1 MAKDTSR
8 AALEITPAQPADVGL
23 ILELVQELADYEKEP
38 DAARATPDQIHQG
51 LFGEKPA
58 AECVIARFQGE
69 PAGLALWFQNFSTW
83 TGRPG
88 LWLEDLFVRPAF
100 RRQGIGRQLLRY
112 LANIAQERGL
122 SRLEWSVLD
131 WNQLAVDF
139 YLSLDA
145 EPMDQWTT
153 FRLSGDPL
161 ARLAAEGA

>member
-100 RRQGIGRQLLRY
+100 RRQGVGRQLLRY

>member
-1 MAKDTSR
+1 MTE
-8 AALEITPAQPADVGL
+8 LEIAPAQPADVAL
-23 ILELVQELADYEKEP
+23 ILELVQGLADYEKEP
-38 DAARATPDQIHQG
+38 DAARATPDQIHKG

-100 RRQGIGRQLLRY
+100 RRRGIGRELLRH
-112 LANIAQERGL
+112 LARVAQERGF

-131 WNQLAVDF
+131 WNQPAVDF
-139 YLSLDA
+139 YRSLDA

-153 FRLSGDPL
+153 FRLSGDAL